1 MKAQDFRGFLEQL
14 GDLTEVQ
21 RSALASALAGKGSGN
36 EAIALIEIQFSAAP
50 ACGHCKS
57 ESFGSWGHAS
67 GLRRYRCHDCHRT
80 FNAPT
85 GTPLAQLYRRDAW
98 LEYARALV
106 DRVSLRKVAKRAGI
120 GLEASFRWRHR
131 FFVVSGDFRVAAAIL
146 DRLVPLLRVELG
158 VEVDRLALARVL
170 QGRHTAVTPAD
181 RPGIGVHLGLP
192 RRILS
197 N

>member
-67 GLRRYRCHDCHRT
+67 GLSGTGATIVIAPSMRRQAHRWPSFT
-80 FNAPT
+80 AAMP
-85 GTPLAQLYRRDAW
+85 GSSMP
-98 LEYARALV
+98 ARWSIA
-106 DRVSLRKVAKRAGI
+106 
-120 GLEASFRWRHR
+120 
-131 FFVVSGDFRVAAAIL
+131 
-146 DRLVPLLRVELG
+146 
-158 VEVDRLALARVL
+158 
-170 QGRHTAVTPAD
+170 
-181 RPGIGVHLGLP
+181 
-192 RRILS
+192 
-197 N
+197 